1 MKVLI
6 VGAGISG
13 LSAAIGLRRA
23 GHETIL
29 LDKSSL
35 SQELGAAIHVQPN
48 ASQVLLSWGF
58 NTERARFVTAK
69 SGIFASAHDLKTFDE
84 QFFDHIEREYGAKFY
99 YSHRVDLHEELMKL
113 AMEEEG
119 EGIPARV
126 RNRAEVVKYW
136 GSCGTYILDV
146 GDGMLKTYQRTPK
159 RHRKAATQTQTEH
172 RSRKV
177 TLKDGSTLS
186 ADLII
191 GADGVHSAAV
201 KVVVGFDN
209 PAISTGVTVLRTLI
223 PVKDIVADEECA
235 SLMDNLDGRFGNFII
250 GKPRRSYAQILR
262 NSTPWKASSL
272 TNLIHLPLP
281 WSSYTNYF
289 QQVGTSPSTIPPFRM
304 KPVTIIYLFELC
316 FGFNPFSS
324 RLVFFSLLWPSS
336 PPSPIQSTP
345 EVKLWKLLF
354 RAPLPTWHKGRL
366 VIVGDPAHPMLPYQG
381 QAGAQ
386 AIEDGLTL
394 GLLFSHLPDH
404 SPSPSSHSESTP
416 SSSSSSSSPPTNHPQ
431 FIHSTPPV
439 SPTTLELRLQSFEKV
454 RRNRAS
460 AMQMFS
466 NAGQDE
472 AETVIESAR
481 PYVEEGV
488 KVPSNPKEY
497 AEYNFRHD
505 VRKAC
510 EQELRR
516 IGAVSVEV

>member
-35 SQELGAAIHVQPN
+35 SHEVGAAIHVQPN
-48 ASQVLLSWGF
+48 ASRILLSWGF
-58 NTERARFVTAK
+58 NTERARFVTAT
-69 SGIFASAHDLKTFDE
+69 SGLFASAKDLKPIDE
-84 QFFDHIEREYGAKFY
+84 QFFNHIESEYGAKFY
-99 YSHRVDLHEELMKL
+99 YSHRVDLHEELMRL
-113 AMEEEG
+113 ATGEEG
-119 EGIPARV
+119 EGIPARL
-126 RNRAEVVKYW
+126 RNRAEVVKYNTEA
-136 GSCGTYILDV
+136 GS
-146 GDGMLKTYQRTPK
+146 
-159 RHRKAATQTQTEH
+159 
-172 RSRKV
+172 V

-201 KVVVGFDN
+201 KEVVGFDN
-209 PAISTGVTVLRTLI
+209 PAIPTGVTCLRTLI
-223 PVKDIVADEECA
+223 PVKDILDDEECA
-235 SLMDNLDGRFGNFII
+235 DLMRGSEGKACYYVMGRSRVIWYPCRGNEILNVAIMCPDIEKLDAVE
-250 GKPRRSYAQILR
+250 GKLSRKSH
-262 NSTPWKASSL
+262 SSSSL
-272 TNLIHLPLP
+272 LLYNTNSLLPTGWNIPIDNSVFLNEARD
-281 WSSYTNYF
+281 YH
-289 QQVGTSPSTIPPFRM
+289 PSLRALLRF
-304 KPVTIIYLFELC
+304 L
-316 FGFNPFSS
+316 
-324 RLVFFSLLWPSS
+324 FFSFS
-336 PPSPIQSTP
+336 PLRQLTKTSKAP

-366 VIVGDPAHPMLPYQG
+366 VIIGDAAHPMLPYQG

-386 AIEDGLTL
+386 AIEDGLAL

-404 SPSPSSHSESTP
+404 SSPSPPLPSSSSPLSP
-416 SSSSSSSSPPTNHPQ
+416 SSSSSSSPSANNHPQ
-431 FIHSTPPV
+431 FTHSTPPIT
-439 SPTTLELRLQSFEKV
+439 PTTLEQRLQSFEKV

-472 AETVIESAR
+472 AERVRESAR

-488 KVPSNPKEY
+488 RVPSNPKEY
-497 AEYNFRHD
+497 IEYNFRHD

-510 EQELRR
+510 EQELRK
-516 IGAVSVEV
+516 IGVVSTEV

>member
-13 LSAAIGLRRA
+13 LSAAIGLRKA

-35 SQELGAAIHVQPN
+35 SQEVGAAIHVQPN
-48 ASQVLLSWGF
+48 ASRVLLSWGF

-84 QFFDHIEREYGAKFY
+84 QFFDHIEYEYGAKFY

-113 AMEEEG
+113 ATEEEG

-126 RNRAEVVKYW
+126 RNRAEVVKYNTEA
-136 GSCGTYILDV
+136 GT
-146 GDGMLKTYQRTPK
+146 
-159 RHRKAATQTQTEH
+159 
-172 RSRKV
+172 V
-177 TLKDGSTLS
+177 TLKDGSTLF

-201 KVVVGFDN
+201 KEVVGFDN

-223 PVKDIVADEECA
+223 PVKDIIADEECA

-250 GKPRRSYAQILR
+250 GKSRVIWYPCRGQALSQISFIFLALGWNIPVD
-262 NSTPWKASSL
+262 NSTFLNEARDYHPSL
-272 TNLIHLPLP
+272 RALLR
-281 WSSYTNYF
+281 F
-289 QQVGTSPSTIPPFRM
+289 QSFF
-304 KPVTIIYLFELC
+304 L
-316 FGFNPFSS
+316 SS
-324 RLVFFSLLWPSS
+324 RLLFSSLAIFSS
-336 PPSPIQSTP
+336 FAHSIYKAP

-366 VIVGDPAHPMLPYQG
+366 VIIGDAAHPMLPYQG

-386 AIEDGLTL
+386 AIEDGLAL

-404 SPSPSSHSESTP
+404 YPSPSSHSESTP

-472 AETVIESAR
+472 AEKVMESAR

-497 AEYNFRHD
+497 TEYNFRHD
-505 VRKAC
+505 VRKVC